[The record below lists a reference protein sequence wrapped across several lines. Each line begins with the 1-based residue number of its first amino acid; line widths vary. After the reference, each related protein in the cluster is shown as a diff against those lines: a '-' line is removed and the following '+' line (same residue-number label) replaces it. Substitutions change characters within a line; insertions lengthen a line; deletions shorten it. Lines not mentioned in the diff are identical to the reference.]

1 MSKTAIGAW
10 TWGFIFTVILQAV
23 AQPKPQIFSVK
34 SKGQPK
40 SIPANNV
47 LKLDALN
54 DDLIIE
60 WNLCNCTYRYR
71 LEGLDQDTVVWKYPV
86 ARYTNLEGGDYTF
99 WVQAQQNGV
108 WSKPVKLIFQ
118 VEESLTETSWF
129 WPVVAIY
136 VLLLVGAT
144 IYFFL
149 LYNFRQKLKVEHLRN
164 QIASDLHDEV
174 GATLSSIAIAA
185 RVVEKKLD
193 KQSPDLQLILDQIKS
208 DSNNTIQT
216 IRDTVWTLNPHND
229 SLPQLVEKMRSFA
242 AQILTAKD
250 VALQFENNLEE
261 TRSAKI
267 SMEQRQNVYLIFK
280 EAINNIAKHAEA
292 TKVNVELEIE
302 NGELRMRIADNG
314 KGFDSTQTHEGN
326 GLKNFKKRAE
336 ASFIDFKMA
345 SEIGKGT
352 QITLI
357 VPEM

>member
-1 MSKTAIGAW
+1 MDKMTIGAL
-10 TWGFIFTVILQAV
+10 TWLVIFSVILQTT
-23 AQPKPQIFSVK
+23 AQTKPQILSVTSNAGK
-34 SKGQPK
+34 KNIPISK
-40 SIPANNV
+40 V
-47 LKLDALN
+47 LKLAALN
-54 DDLIIE
+54 DDLVIE
-60 WNLCNCTYRYR
+60 WKPCNCTYRYQ
-71 LEGLDQDTVVWKYPV
+71 LQGVDLDTVMWDYPV
-86 ARYTNLEGGDYTF
+86 ARYTNLEGGNYIF
-99 WVQAQQNGV
+99 WVQAQQNGK

-129 WPVVAIY
+129 WPMVAIY
-136 VLLLVGAT
+136 VLLLVGAA

-164 QIASDLHDEV
+164 RIAADLHDEV

-229 SLPQLVEKMRSFA
+229 SLPQLVEKMHSFA

-250 VALQFENNLEE
+250 VALQFENHLEE
-261 TRSAKI
+261 TSSAKI

-292 TKVNVELEIE
+292 TKVNVELGVE
-302 NGELRMRIADNG
+302 NGELRMRITDNG
-314 KGFDSTQTHEGN
+314 KGFDATQTHEGN

-336 ASFIDFKMA
+336 ASFIDFTMA

-352 QITLI
+352 QIILI

>member
-1 MSKTAIGAW
+1 MNKIAIGAW
-10 TWGFIFTVILQAV
+10 TLGLIFVSVLTIAS
-23 AQPKPQIFSVK
+23 PQTLKGLSVR
-34 SKGQPK
+34 SKGQLKP
-40 SIPANNV
+40 ITANNV
-47 LKLDALN
+47 LKLDALD

-60 WNLCNCTYRYR
+60 WKPCNCAYRYR
-71 LEGLDQDTVVWKYPV
+71 LEGVDQDTVMWNYPV

-99 WVQAQQNGV
+99 WVQSQQNGV

-136 VLLLVGAT
+136 VLLLVGAA

-164 QIASDLHDEV
+164 RIASDLHDEV

-185 RVVEKKLD
+185 RVVEKRLD

-250 VALQFENNLEE
+250 VALQFENHLEE
-261 TRSAKI
+261 TSSAKI

-292 TKVNVELEIE
+292 TKVNVELEAK
-302 NGELRMRIADNG
+302 NGELRMRITDNG

-336 ASFIDFKMA
+336 ASFIEFKMS

>member
-1 MSKTAIGAW
+1 MNKIAIGAW
-10 TWGFIFTVILQAV
+10 TWGLIFTVILQTV
-23 AQPKPQIFSVK
+23 AQQKPQILSVI

-40 SIPANNV
+40 SISANNI
-47 LKLDALN
+47 LRLDALD

-60 WNLCNCTYRYR
+60 WKPCNCTYRYR
-71 LEGLDQDTVVWKYPV
+71 LEGVDQDTVTWNYPV
-86 ARYTNLEGGDYTF
+86 ARYTNLEGGDYIF
-99 WVQAQQNGV
+99 WVQVQQNGV
-108 WSKPVKLIFQ
+108 WSKPTQIVFQ
-118 VEESLTETSWF
+118 VEEIITEEGWF

-136 VLLLVGAT
+136 VLLLVGAA

-164 QIASDLHDEV
+164 RIASDLHDEV

-185 RVVEKKLD
+185 RVVEKRLNN
-193 KQSPDLQLILDQIKS
+193 QSPDLQLILDQIKS
-208 DSNNTIQT
+208 DSNDTIQT

-229 SLPQLVEKMRSFA
+229 SLTQLIEKMHSFA

-250 VALQFENNLEE
+250 IALQFENHMEE
-261 TRSAKI
+261 TSLAKI

-292 TKVNVELEIE
+292 TKVIVEFGVEK
-302 NGELRMRIADNG
+302 GKLRMRITDNG

-336 ASFIDFKMA
+336 ASFIDFKMT
-345 SEIGKGT
+345 SGVGKGT
-352 QITLI
+352 QITLV
-357 VPEM
+357 VPEI

>member
-1 MSKTAIGAW
+1 MNKIAIGAW
-10 TWGFIFTVILQAV
+10 VWGLVFTVILQAE
-23 AQPKPQIFSVK
+23 AQPKPQILSIT
-34 SKGQPK
+34 SKAGKKPI
-40 SIPANNV
+40 SISKI
-47 LKLDALN
+47 LKLDALD
-54 DDLIIE
+54 DDLVIK
-60 WNLCNCTYRYR
+60 WKPCHCTYRYQ
-71 LEGLDQDTVVWKYPV
+71 LEGLDQDTVMWNYPV

-108 WSKPVKLIFQ
+108 WSKPSQIVFQ
-118 VEESLTETSWF
+118 VEKTITEEWWF

-136 VLLLVGAT
+136 VLLLVGAA

-164 QIASDLHDEV
+164 RIASDLHDEV

-250 VALQFENNLEE
+250 VALQFENHLEE
-261 TRSAKI
+261 TSSTKI

-292 TKVNVELEIE
+292 TKVNVELGVE
-302 NGELRMRIADNG
+302 NGELRMRITDNG
-314 KGFDSTQTHEGN
+314 IGFDSTRTHEGN

-336 ASFIDFKMA
+336 ASFIDFKMF

>member
-1 MSKTAIGAW
+1 MNKIAIGAW
-10 TWGFIFTVILQAV
+10 TLGLIFISVLTIASPQT
-23 AQPKPQIFSVK
+23 PKDLSVK

-40 SIPANNV
+40 PITANNV
-47 LKLDALN
+47 LKLDALD

-60 WNLCNCTYRYR
+60 WKPCNCAYRYR
-71 LEGLDQDTVVWKYPV
+71 LEGVDQDTVMWNYPV

-99 WVQAQQNGV
+99 WVQSQQNGV

-136 VLLLVGAT
+136 VLLLVGAA

-164 QIASDLHDEV
+164 RIASDLHDEV

-185 RVVEKKLD
+185 RVVEKRLD

-250 VALQFENNLEE
+250 VALQFENHLEE
-261 TRSAKI
+261 TSSAKI

-280 EAINNIAKHAEA
+280 EAINNIAKHAQANQATIRLFQEA
-292 TKVNVELEIE
+292 NTLNLEVLDDGIGYEKEEESSGIGLQNIRARVHLLNGTFSIVRRSKGMMHKVTLE
-302 NGELRMRIADNG
+302 
-314 KGFDSTQTHEGN
+314 QT
-326 GLKNFKKRAE
+326 
-336 ASFIDFKMA
+336 
-345 SEIGKGT
+345 
-352 QITLI
+352 
-357 VPEM
+357 